1 MRFLILALAL
11 MLSGCQSA
19 YYAAAE
25 QVGYHK
31 REILTDRVES
41 AQESQKE
48 AQEQFS
54 SALEQLKTLVDF
66 EGGDLESVYDQVR
79 GEYEA
84 SESAANEVSERIDAI
99 DHVAG
104 AMFDEWQD
112 ELEQYQ
118 SSSLRRNSEKQLRST
133 QRQYD
138 KMLSSMRRAEAKME
152 PVLARLKDNELYL
165 KHNLNAR
172 AVIAIGNEFGDL
184 KQEIQSL
191 ITEMNRAIAESDEF
205 IQTLGQ

>member
-1 MRFLILALAL
+1 MRFVVLTLALL
-11 MLSGCQSA
+11 LTGCQSA

-41 AQESQKE
+41 AQESQQE
-48 AQEQFS
+48 AQKQFS

-66 EGGDLESVYDQVR
+66 DGGDLESVYDQVR
-79 GEYEA
+79 DEYLA
-84 SESAANEVSERIDAI
+84 SEKAADQVSQRIDAI

-112 ELEQYQ
+112 ELEQY
-118 SSSLRRNSEKQLRST
+118 SSASLRRTSEKQLQST
-133 QRQYD
+133 RRQYD
-138 KMLSSMRRAEAKME
+138 KMLRSMRRAEEKMV

-172 AVIAIGNEFGDL
+172 AVTAIGSEFGSL
-184 KQEIQSL
+184 KREIQSL
-191 ITEMNRAIAESDEF
+191 ITEMNRAIAESDQF